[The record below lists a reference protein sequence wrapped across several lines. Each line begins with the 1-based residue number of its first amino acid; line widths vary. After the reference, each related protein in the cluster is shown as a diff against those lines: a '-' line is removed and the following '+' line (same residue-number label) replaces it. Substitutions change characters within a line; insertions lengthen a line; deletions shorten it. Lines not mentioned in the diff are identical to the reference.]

1 MPEQNLYDIVI
12 ESLPASA
19 RHRRTWMSLVRC
31 FSSIEAVLMRYFAQQ
46 YNSSLPRYDVLTA
59 LAMHPEGLTM
69 GDLSDMLMVTKGN
82 VTGVIRRLVQD
93 KLVMKKTD
101 KADRRVQL
109 VRISNRG
116 LALWEEMHVDYDDII
131 STLMG
136 GVAKAESKA
145 IITALDKV
153 RANADKNSASLE
165 SGR

>member
-1 MPEQNLYDIVI
+1 MAEDNLYQIVI
-12 ESLPASA
+12 DSLPASA

-82 VTGVIRRLVQD
+82 VTGVIRRLVHD
-93 KLVMKKTD
+93 NLVKKKTD

-109 VRISNRG
+109 VKISKRG
-116 LALWEEMHVDYDDII
+116 MALWEEMHADYDNII

-136 GVAKAESKA
+136 GVSQADSKT
-145 IITALDKV
+145 IIKALDKV
-153 RANADKNSASLE
+153 RANVEANAASLE
-165 SGR
+165 SDG

>member
-1 MPEQNLYDIVI
+1 MSEQNLYEIVI
-12 ESLPASA
+12 DSLPTGA

-59 LAMHPEGLTM
+59 LAMHPDGLTM

-93 KLVMKKTD
+93 KLVRKKTD
-101 KADRRVQL
+101 SADRRVQL
-109 VRISNRG
+109 VKISKG
-116 LALWEEMHVDYDDII
+116 GFALWEEMHADYDTII

-136 GVAKAESKA
+136 GVSEADSKT
-145 IITALDKV
+145 IIAALDKV
-153 RANADKNSASLE
+153 RANVEKNAASLE
-165 SGR
+165 TGE